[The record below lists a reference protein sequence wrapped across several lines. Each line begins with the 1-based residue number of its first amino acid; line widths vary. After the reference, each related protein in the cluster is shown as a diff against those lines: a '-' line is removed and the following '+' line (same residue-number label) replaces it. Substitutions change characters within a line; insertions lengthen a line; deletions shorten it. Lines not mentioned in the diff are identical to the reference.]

1 MKLKIILLIEI
12 FDVEKIYKLVFML
25 WVLFEILLIVDVKS
39 IFVSWKLG
47 D

>member
-12 FDVEKIYKLVFML
+12 FDVEKIYKLVFKL